1 MTETTTHP
9 PAIDTIAEA
18 ARLTEYLRAMQQQ
31 AAKVETLARE
41 AYTDQTQQTSPFA
54 LARIAVLEAENAT
67 QREQI
72 IRLTPPPSTT
82 AQSRQRGL
90 AGRLTTHDLITII

>member
-1 MTETTTHP
+1 MTETRT

-31 AAKVETLARE
+31 AAKVEALARE
-41 AYTDQTQQTSPFA
+41 AYTDQTSPYA
-54 LARIAVLEAENAT
+54 LARIAILEAENAA

-72 IRLTPPPSTT
+72 VRLTAALNYGVKPPEGPCGPSET
-82 AQSRQRGL
+82 A
-90 AGRLTTHDLITII
+90 

>member
-1 MTETTTHP
+1 MTETTTRT

-18 ARLTEYLRAMQQQ
+18 ARLTEYLRAMHQQ
-31 AAKVETLARE
+31 AAKVEALARE
-41 AYTDQTQQTSPFA
+41 AYADQTQQTSPFA

-72 IRLTPPPSTT
+72 IRLTAALNYGAKPPEGP
-82 AQSRQRGL
+82 QS
-90 AGRLTTHDLITII
+90 ASDTI

>member
-1 MTETTTHP
+1 MNETTTRT

-18 ARLTEYLRAMQQQ
+18 ARLSEYLHQMQRQ
-31 AAKVETLARE
+31 AAKVEALARE
-41 AYTDQTQQTSPFA
+41 AYTTQTDTASPYA

-72 IRLTPPPSTT
+72 IRLTAALNYGAKPPEGS
-82 AQSRQRGL
+82 QS
-90 AGRLTTHDLITII
+90 ASDTI

>member
-1 MTETTTHP
+1 MTETTTRT

-31 AAKVETLARE
+31 AAKVEALARE
-41 AYTDQTQQTSPFA
+41 AYTTQTDTASPYA
-54 LARIAVLEAENAT
+54 LARIAILEAENAA

-72 IRLTPPPSTT
+72 IRLTAALNYGTKPPEGPCGPSDN
-82 AQSRQRGL
+82 A
-90 AGRLTTHDLITII
+90 

>member
-1 MTETTTHP
+1 MTETTTRT

-41 AYTDQTQQTSPFA
+41 AYTDQAQQTSPYA
-54 LARIAVLEAENAT
+54 LARIAVLEAENAA

-72 IRLTPPPSTT
+72 IRLTVALNYGAKPPEGPCGPSDN
-82 AQSRQRGL
+82 A
-90 AGRLTTHDLITII
+90 